1 MDSNKETVVFEL
13 DEQVH
18 GTIPL
23 TDAAHTLGLSYLA
36 ARDLLLR
43 GRLKGLKHEG
53 RWYVEQASI
62 RQMISKDAGK

>member
-1 MDSNKETVVFEL
+1 MFEL

-18 GTIPL
+18 EAIPL
-23 TDAAHTLGLSYLA
+23 SEAAHALGVSYLA

-43 GRLKGLKHEG
+43 RQLKGFKHGG

-62 RQMISKDAGK
+62 RQMTGKDAEK